1 MAARSLVVA
10 LESELSVAVES
21 EESVVEEPLALP
33 VEDEP
38 VEEALREE
46 LELEGTAAH
55 QAVFCDWA
63 AKRLGSVGRGMG

>member
-33 VEDEP
+33 VLVDEP

-63 AKRLGSVGRGMG
+63 AKRLGSVD

>member
-33 VEDEP
+33 VLVDDP

-63 AKRLGSVGRGMG
+63 AKRLGSDFGD